1 MLNNR
6 ASKIHHI
13 EYDTKKLNKVISE
26 LYSYRSAIAHGGDV
40 KNKLKE
46 VTRKLEIKAAAG
58 REEYVVSNLL
68 RRIVKMVLIQALKEP
83 KLVTDLK

>member
-1 MLNNR
+1 M
-6 ASKIHHI
+6 
-13 EYDTKKLNKVISE
+13 
-26 LYSYRSAIAHGGDV
+26 